1 MKNFL
6 SCFWLFPDFIGKSFL
21 KNFMQLIKFHLTV
34 DKSSN
39 ARFTLKLRKVSD
51 IVLLK
56 RYYSVLQKSV
66 TKVNIVTGPVF
77 EF

>member
-1 MKNFL
+1 
-6 SCFWLFPDFIGKSFL
+6 
-21 KNFMQLIKFHLTV
+21 MQLIKFHLTV